1 MASHGK
7 LRKERGPLAEYETQ
21 VKEIRS
27 QLGEQ
32 LRCLEV
38 QGDLRRELLQ
48 DLGEFLRRRAEVEL
62 EYSRGLERL
71 ADRFSSRARGNK
83 ELQSFR
89 KDQNLLSPVHCWY
102 VLLNQTRQES
112 RDHGVLSELY
122 GTSLTQRLLHISE
135 DVGRLVK
142 KSKDLEQQ
150 LQEELLKVVSELQ
163 TAMKTYQA
171 YRAESVNAENKLREA
186 ERQEEKRGGKSSEPG
201 TASGQGP
208 DAKTPRRTSLKKVG
222 RLVEKRQAKYLE
234 HKLKCT
240 KARNEYLLSLASVNA
255 AVSNYYVH
263 DVSDLLD
270 CCDVGFHLALGK
282 VLKSYVAA
290 ETRAQMSRIQGL
302 AVLEGAVEGLDPLGD
317 KAKVLEFNATAFCP
331 PLRFDYQPYDG
342 DEVGEVRVEL
352 ELRAEVLPR
361 AQNMQTRLD
370 TQNIETEEVNKTL
383 KATLQ
388 ALLDLVAPEDGDV
401 LDAFQSSQ
409 STESLKSTGSDSGSR
424 HGGGGRRRAQQQETE
439 SFYLTKL
446 QEYLSGRS
454 VLTKLQAKHE
464 RLQEAIQR
472 GVKEEREV
480 SRAHSG
486 AGKSQRSRRQRP
498 SSQYNH
504 KLFAGDMEKF
514 IQSSGQAV
522 PLVVESCIRFINL
535 HGLQHE
541 GIFRVPGAQVRVTE
555 IRSAFE
561 RGEDP
566 LLDGYTAHDLDS
578 VAGVLK
584 LYFRGLETPLFPP
597 EMFEDLLATVQL
609 EALAERVE
617 HVKTMMSQLPSPILV
632 VLRYLF
638 AFLNHLS
645 QYSDENMM
653 DPYNL
658 AVCFGP
664 TLVSVPPDQDPVA
677 VQAHVNEVVKTL
689 ILQQEH
695 VFPGPRQLPGP
706 IYEKCMTLAEED
718 FGDSQLEP
726 TVEEGEQELQSET
739 PGSEDESEVVEAT
752 ARFDY
757 VGRTAQELSFQRGDV
772 LQLHIKASGDWW
784 RGERAGVRG
793 LIPHKYIT
801 LPEGAEKRLAA
812 RGPRVEGDLTPAPE
826 EPSLEPTSRLRVNSD
841 GSCVSGRSRVGSSSP
856 LRKLTSPF
864 LEPGRLAFPLAQPT
878 PPRTFVPIDRP
889 SQGTHERRNTL
900 EMGGSSGAGL
910 LFAGRG
916 PSADRSVGAP
926 EKQLEVDKDITK
938 TMNYVFKELMEK
950 TSLRPTGAEDPPAS
964 PESPQPGAPG
974 KKGSGLPRSSF
985 GLRSK
990 GLFKATGGN
999 GAQD

>member
-1 MASHGK
+1 MRCLRHREVCPRSHSRQMVEPGLEPK
-7 LRKERGPLAEYETQ
+7 SSDSQAR
-21 VKEIRS
+21 IRS

-38 QGDLRRELLQ
+38 QGELRRELLQ
-48 DLGEFLRRRAEVEL
+48 DLSEFLRRRAEVEL

-71 ADRFSSRARGNK
+71 AERFSSRVRGNK

-89 KDQNLLSPVHCWY
+89 KDQNLLSSVHCWY
-102 VLLNQTRQES
+102 MLLNQTRQES
-112 RDHGVLSELY
+112 RDHGVLSEMY
-122 GTSLTQRLLHISE
+122 GTSLTPRLLHISE

-142 KSKDLEQQ
+142 KSKDLEQH

-186 ERQEEKRGGKSSEPG
+186 ERQEEKRGGKSGELGP
-201 TASGQGP
+201 ASGQGT
-208 DAKTPRRTSLKKVG
+208 DAKTPRRTSSKKVG

-255 AVSNYYVH
+255 AVNNYYVH

-290 ETRAQMSRIQGL
+290 ETRAQTSRMQGL

-352 ELRAEVLPR
+352 ELRDEVLPR

-370 TQNIETEEVNKTL
+370 SQNIETEEVNKTL

-388 ALLDLVAPEDGDV
+388 ALLDLVATEDGDV

-424 HGGGGRRRAQQQETE
+424 HGSGGRRRAQQQETE

-446 QEYLSGRS
+446 QQYLSGRS
-454 VLTKLQAKHE
+454 ILTKLQAKHE

-472 GVKEEREV
+472 GDV
-480 SRAHSG
+480 AHSG

-514 IQSSGQAV
+514 IQVPRSAV
-522 PLVVESCIRFINL
+522 PLRGVSVMGIGREGWRGKIRL
-535 HGLQHE
+535 
-541 GIFRVPGAQVRVTE
+541 E
-555 IRSAFE
+555 ITQPHDFLPRS
-561 RGEDP
+561 GEDP

-597 EMFEDLLATVQL
+597 EMFEQLLATVQL
-609 EALAERVE
+609 EAPSERVE
-617 HVKTMMSQLPSPILV
+617 YVKTMMSQLPSPILV

-726 TVEEGEQELQSET
+726 TAEEAEQELQSET

-772 LQLHIKASGDWW
+772 LQLHLKASGDWW
-784 RGERAGVRG
+784 RGERAGVHG

-801 LPEGAEKRLAA
+801 LSLLPQVKPSQDSFRSPLDPIFGTYPIFPSPRLLSLPNPSQLFYGGLDWVWS
-812 RGPRVEGDLTPAPE
+812 RNPGPAPPGPTL
-826 EPSLEPTSRLRVNSD
+826 PS
-841 GSCVSGRSRVGSSSP
+841 
-856 LRKLTSPF
+856 
-864 LEPGRLAFPLAQPT
+864 
-878 PPRTFVPIDRP
+878 
-889 SQGTHERRNTL
+889 
-900 EMGGSSGAGL
+900 
-910 LFAGRG
+910 
-916 PSADRSVGAP
+916 SVG
-926 EKQLEVDKDITK
+926 LI
-938 TMNYVFKELMEK
+938 
-950 TSLRPTGAEDPPAS
+950 S
-964 PESPQPGAPG
+964 
-974 KKGSGLPRSSF
+974 
-985 GLRSK
+985 
-990 GLFKATGGN
+990 
-999 GAQD
+999 

>member
-1 MASHGK
+1 MRCLRHREVCPRSHSRQMVEPGLEPK
-7 LRKERGPLAEYETQ
+7 SSDSQAQ
-21 VKEIRS
+21 IRS

-38 QGDLRRELLQ
+38 QGELRRELLQ
-48 DLGEFLRRRAEVEL
+48 DLSEFLRRRAEVEL

-71 ADRFSSRARGNK
+71 AERFSSRVRGNK

-89 KDQNLLSPVHCWY
+89 KDQNLLSSVHCWY
-102 VLLNQTRQES
+102 MLLNQTRQES
-112 RDHGVLSELY
+112 RDHGVLSEMY
-122 GTSLTQRLLHISE
+122 GTSLTPRLLHISE

-142 KSKDLEQQ
+142 KSKDLEQH

-186 ERQEEKRGGKSSEPG
+186 ERQEEKRGGKSGELGP
-201 TASGQGP
+201 ASGQGT
-208 DAKTPRRTSLKKVG
+208 DAKTPRRTSSKKVG

-255 AVSNYYVH
+255 AVNNYYVH

-290 ETRAQMSRIQGL
+290 ETRAQTSRMQGL

-352 ELRAEVLPR
+352 ELRDEVLPR

-370 TQNIETEEVNKTL
+370 SQNIETEEVNKTL

-388 ALLDLVAPEDGDV
+388 ALLDLVATEDGDV

-424 HGGGGRRRAQQQETE
+424 HGSGGRRRAQQQETE

-446 QEYLSGRS
+446 QQYLSGRS
-454 VLTKLQAKHE
+454 ILTKLQAKHE

-472 GVKEEREV
+472 GDVPGQLV
-480 SRAHSG
+480 GTPRA
-486 AGKSQRSRRQRP
+486 RVLCP
-498 SSQYNH
+498 I
-504 KLFAGDMEKF
+504 GDMYPF
-514 IQSSGQAV
+514 S
-522 PLVVESCIRFINL
+522 SCIRFINL

-597 EMFEDLLATVQL
+597 EMFEQLLATVQL
-609 EALAERVE
+609 EAPSERVE
-617 HVKTMMSQLPSPILV
+617 YVKTMMSQLPSPILV

-726 TVEEGEQELQSET
+726 TAEEAEQELQSET

-772 LQLHIKASGDWW
+772 LQLHLKASGDWW
-784 RGERAGVRG
+784 RGERAGVHG

-801 LPEGAEKRLAA
+801 LLEGAEKRLAA
-812 RGPRVEGDLTPAPE
+812 RGARVEGDLTPAPE
-826 EPSLEPTSRLRVNSD
+826 EPSLEPTSR
-841 GSCVSGRSRVGSSSP
+841 
-856 LRKLTSPF
+856 
-864 LEPGRLAFPLAQPT
+864 
-878 PPRTFVPIDRP
+878 
-889 SQGTHERRNTL
+889 
-900 EMGGSSGAGL
+900 
-910 LFAGRG
+910 
-916 PSADRSVGAP
+916 
-926 EKQLEVDKDITK
+926 
-938 TMNYVFKELMEK
+938 
-950 TSLRPTGAEDPPAS
+950 
-964 PESPQPGAPG
+964 
-974 KKGSGLPRSSF
+974 
-985 GLRSK
+985 
-990 GLFKATGGN
+990 
-999 GAQD
+999 

>member
-1 MASHGK
+1 
-7 LRKERGPLAEYETQ
+7 E
-21 VKEIRS
+21 
-27 QLGEQ
+27 
-32 LRCLEV
+32 
-38 QGDLRRELLQ
+38 LRRELLQ
-48 DLGEFLRRRAEVEL
+48 DLSEFLRRRAEVEL

-71 ADRFSSRARGNK
+71 AERFSSRVRGNK

-89 KDQNLLSPVHCWY
+89 KDQNLLSSVHCWY
-102 VLLNQTRQES
+102 MLLNQTRQES
-112 RDHGVLSELY
+112 RDHGVLSEMY
-122 GTSLTQRLLHISE
+122 GTSLTPRLLHISE

-142 KSKDLEQQ
+142 KSKDLEQH

-186 ERQEEKRGGKSSEPG
+186 ERQEEKRGGKSGELGP
-201 TASGQGP
+201 ASGQGT
-208 DAKTPRRTSLKKVG
+208 DAKTPRRTSSKKVG

-255 AVSNYYVH
+255 AVNNYYVH

-290 ETRAQMSRIQGL
+290 ETRAQTSRMQGL

-352 ELRAEVLPR
+352 ELRDEVLPR

-370 TQNIETEEVNKTL
+370 SQNIETEEVNKTL

-388 ALLDLVAPEDGDV
+388 ALLDLVATEDGDV

-424 HGGGGRRRAQQQETE
+424 HGSGGRRRAQQQETE

-446 QEYLSGRS
+446 QQYLSGRS
-454 VLTKLQAKHE
+454 ILTKLQAKHE

-472 GVKEEREV
+472 GDV
-480 SRAHSG
+480 AHSG

-597 EMFEDLLATVQL
+597 EMFEQLLATVQL
-609 EALAERVE
+609 EAPSERVE
-617 HVKTMMSQLPSPILV
+617 YVKTMMSQLPSPILV

-726 TVEEGEQELQSET
+726 TAEEA
-739 PGSEDESEVVEAT
+739 DEVVEAT

-772 LQLHIKASGDWW
+772 LQLHLKASGDWW
-784 RGERAGVRG
+784 RGERAGVHG

-801 LPEGAEKRLAA
+801 LLEGASIPLLMLSQRGDPAA
-812 RGPRVEGDLTPAPE
+812 FLDAAA
-826 EPSLEPTSRLRVNSD
+826 
-841 GSCVSGRSRVGSSSP
+841 
-856 LRKLTSPF
+856 SPF
-864 LEPGRLAFPLAQPT
+864 PT
-878 PPRTFVPIDRP
+878 PPSPPPSPRP
-889 SQGTHERRNTL
+889 SQDSFRSPLDPIFGTYPIFPSPRLLSLPNPSQLFYGGLDWVWSRNPGPAPPGPTL
-900 EMGGSSGAGL
+900 
-910 LFAGRG
+910 
-916 PSADRSVGAP
+916 PSSVG
-926 EKQLEVDKDITK
+926 LI
-938 TMNYVFKELMEK
+938 
-950 TSLRPTGAEDPPAS
+950 S
-964 PESPQPGAPG
+964 
-974 KKGSGLPRSSF
+974 
-985 GLRSK
+985 
-990 GLFKATGGN
+990 
-999 GAQD
+999 

>member
-1 MASHGK
+1 MRCLRHREVCPRSHSRQMVEPGLEPK
-7 LRKERGPLAEYETQ
+7 SSD
-21 VKEIRS
+21 S

-38 QGDLRRELLQ
+38 QGELRRELLQ
-48 DLGEFLRRRAEVEL
+48 DLSEFLRRRAEVEL

-71 ADRFSSRARGNK
+71 AERFSSRVRGNK

-89 KDQNLLSPVHCWY
+89 KDQNLLSSVHCWY
-102 VLLNQTRQES
+102 MLLNQTRQES
-112 RDHGVLSELY
+112 RDHGVLSEMY
-122 GTSLTQRLLHISE
+122 GTSLTPRLLHISE

-142 KSKDLEQQ
+142 KSKDLEQH

-163 TAMKTYQA
+163 T
-171 YRAESVNAENKLREA
+171 
-186 ERQEEKRGGKSSEPG
+186 
-201 TASGQGP
+201 
-208 DAKTPRRTSLKKVG
+208 
-222 RLVEKRQAKYLE
+222 
-234 HKLKCT
+234 
-240 KARNEYLLSLASVNA
+240 
-255 AVSNYYVH
+255 
-263 DVSDLLD
+263 
-270 CCDVGFHLALGK
+270 
-282 VLKSYVAA
+282 
-290 ETRAQMSRIQGL
+290 
-302 AVLEGAVEGLDPLGD
+302 
-317 KAKVLEFNATAFCP
+317 
-331 PLRFDYQPYDG
+331 
-342 DEVGEVRVEL
+342 VGEVRVEL
-352 ELRAEVLPR
+352 ELRDEVLPR

-370 TQNIETEEVNKTL
+370 SQNIETEEVNKTL

-388 ALLDLVAPEDGDV
+388 ALLDLVATEDGDV

-424 HGGGGRRRAQQQETE
+424 HGSGGRRRAQQQETE

-446 QEYLSGRS
+446 QQYLSGRS
-454 VLTKLQAKHE
+454 ILTKLQAKHE

-597 EMFEDLLATVQL
+597 EMFEQLLATVQL
-609 EALAERVE
+609 EAPSERVE
-617 HVKTMMSQLPSPILV
+617 YVKTMMSQLPSPILV

-726 TVEEGEQELQSET
+726 TAEEAEQELQSET

-772 LQLHIKASGDWW
+772 LQLHLKASGDWW
-784 RGERAGVRG
+784 RGERAGVHG

-801 LPEGAEKRLAA
+801 LLEG
-812 RGPRVEGDLTPAPE
+812 
-826 EPSLEPTSRLRVNSD
+826 
-841 GSCVSGRSRVGSSSP
+841 
-856 LRKLTSPF
+856 
-864 LEPGRLAFPLAQPT
+864 
-878 PPRTFVPIDRP
+878 
-889 SQGTHERRNTL
+889 
-900 EMGGSSGAGL
+900 
-910 LFAGRG
+910 
-916 PSADRSVGAP
+916 
-926 EKQLEVDKDITK
+926 
-938 TMNYVFKELMEK
+938 
-950 TSLRPTGAEDPPAS
+950 
-964 PESPQPGAPG
+964 
-974 KKGSGLPRSSF
+974 
-985 GLRSK
+985 
-990 GLFKATGGN
+990 
-999 GAQD
+999 

>member
-1 MASHGK
+1 MRCLRHREVCPRSHSRQMVEPGLEPK
-7 LRKERGPLAEYETQ
+7 SSDSQAQ
-21 VKEIRS
+21 IRS

-38 QGDLRRELLQ
+38 QGELRRELLQ
-48 DLGEFLRRRAEVEL
+48 DLSEFLRRRAEVEL

-71 ADRFSSRARGNK
+71 AERFSSRVRGNK

-89 KDQNLLSPVHCWY
+89 KDQNLLSSVHCWY
-102 VLLNQTRQES
+102 MLLNQTRQES
-112 RDHGVLSELY
+112 RDHGVLSEMY
-122 GTSLTQRLLHISE
+122 GTSLTPRLLHISE

-142 KSKDLEQQ
+142 KSKDLEQH

-186 ERQEEKRGGKSSEPG
+186 ERQEEKRGGKSGELGP
-201 TASGQGP
+201 ASGQGT
-208 DAKTPRRTSLKKVG
+208 DAKTPRRTSSKKVG

-255 AVSNYYVH
+255 AVNNYYVH

-290 ETRAQMSRIQGL
+290 ETRAQTSRMQGL

-352 ELRAEVLPR
+352 ELRDEVLPR

-370 TQNIETEEVNKTL
+370 SQNIETEEVNKTL

-388 ALLDLVAPEDGDV
+388 ALLDLVATEDGDV

-424 HGGGGRRRAQQQETE
+424 HGSGGRRRAQQQETE

-446 QEYLSGRS
+446 QQYLSGRS
-454 VLTKLQAKHE
+454 ILTKLQAKHE

-472 GVKEEREV
+472 GDVLPPRL
-480 SRAHSG
+480 
-486 AGKSQRSRRQRP
+486 P
-498 SSQYNH
+498 SPLSPH
-504 KLFAGDMEKF
+504 GPLL
-514 IQSSGQAV
+514 SSGQAV

-535 HGLQHE
+535 HGK
-541 GIFRVPGAQVRVTE
+541 GARITQPHDFLP
-555 IRSAFE
+555 RS
-561 RGEDP
+561 GEDP

-597 EMFEDLLATVQL
+597 EMFEQLLATVQL
-609 EALAERVE
+609 EAPSERVE
-617 HVKTMMSQLPSPILV
+617 YVKTMMSQLPSPILV

-726 TVEEGEQELQSET
+726 TAEEAEQELQSET

-772 LQLHIKASGDWW
+772 LQLHLKASGDWW
-784 RGERAGVRG
+784 RGERAGVHG

-801 LPEGAEKRLAA
+801 LLEGSLLPQVKPSQDSFRSPLDPIFGTYPIFPSPRLLSLPNPSQLFYGGLDWVWS
-812 RGPRVEGDLTPAPE
+812 RNPGPAPPGPTL
-826 EPSLEPTSRLRVNSD
+826 PS
-841 GSCVSGRSRVGSSSP
+841 
-856 LRKLTSPF
+856 
-864 LEPGRLAFPLAQPT
+864 
-878 PPRTFVPIDRP
+878 
-889 SQGTHERRNTL
+889 
-900 EMGGSSGAGL
+900 
-910 LFAGRG
+910 
-916 PSADRSVGAP
+916 SVG
-926 EKQLEVDKDITK
+926 LI
-938 TMNYVFKELMEK
+938 
-950 TSLRPTGAEDPPAS
+950 S
-964 PESPQPGAPG
+964 
-974 KKGSGLPRSSF
+974 
-985 GLRSK
+985 
-990 GLFKATGGN
+990 
-999 GAQD
+999 